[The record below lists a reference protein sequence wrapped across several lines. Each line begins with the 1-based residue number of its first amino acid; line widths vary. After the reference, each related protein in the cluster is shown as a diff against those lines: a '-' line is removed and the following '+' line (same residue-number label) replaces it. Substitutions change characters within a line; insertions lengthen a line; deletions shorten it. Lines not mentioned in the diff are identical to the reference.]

1 MTFPLDLSRS
11 LEPEEM
17 EDIMGHPAVLAI
29 SERVVRQPEVGYQVA
44 DAMLHIF
51 SALEGHN
58 PLVALLA
65 ALKVAGVLA
74 ANADDEVE
82 RIWRRRNFKV
92 IEGGGGI
99 AGSAS

>member
-1 MTFPLDLSRS
+1 VTFPLDLSRS

-65 ALKVAGVLA
+65 ALEVAGVLA